1 MDSSITLYVNTILII
16 SCLVFAIVF
25 FAFPLPHN
33 SKGLKSYKVSLR
45 TLGAAY
51 FLFAFLVLISEAINE
66 PEVDLLSVINLNISS
81 LQAIL
86 FTMALVI
93 LLNPA
98 KVTRKYLLKHV
109 SPIIAFD
116 LVYTLVAFR
125 WGNPEI
131 GNLDAL
137 MKISLTPPVVVR
149 ECFWL
154 FFVIQLGYL
163 TAMFIREVKNYD
175 KALDNYFSDGYKI
188 HVRWVSICYY
198 SALSLGIFG
207 VFMMCLFS
215 FEWEIVFTLCCI
227 IYYVGFGV
235 CYIQYPRTFIK
246 IEPVIT
252 SPVIDSSEV
261 HLKINNRFSW
271 TELKGKV
278 LKEKYYTRTGVNI
291 EDMAQFLK
299 VGRTTLSGFINK
311 EEGVNFNS
319 WIRRLRIDE
328 AIRLLHENPEYSL
341 SQISEMV
348 GYSEPS
354 NFSRQF
360 KIETGVSPSEWCQQ
374 KRILA

>member
-1 MDSSITLYVNTILII
+1 MDNSITLYVNTTLII

-25 FAFPLPHN
+25 FAFPLPPD

-45 TLGAAY
+45 TLGIAY
-51 FLFAFLVLISEAINE
+51 SLFASLVLISEAIEE
-66 PEVDLLSVINLNISS
+66 PEVDLLSVINLNIAS
-81 LQAIL
+81 LQSIL
-86 FTMALVI
+86 FAMALVI

-98 KVTRKYLLKHV
+98 KITRKYLLKHV

-116 LVYTLVAFR
+116 LIYTLVALR

-137 MKISLTPPVVVR
+137 VKLSLTPPVVIR

-163 TAMFIREVKNYD
+163 TVIFIRAVKNYD

-188 HVRWVSICYY
+188 HIRWVSICYY
-198 SALSLGIFG
+198 SALSLGVFG
-207 VFMMCLFS
+207 VFMMCFFS
-215 FEWEIVFTLCCI
+215 FVWEIVFTVCCI

-246 IEPVIT
+246 IEPVLR
-252 SPVIDSSEV
+252 PVIKPSEI

-271 TELKGKV
+271 AELKGKV
-278 LKEKYYTRTGVNI
+278 LKEKYYTRMGVNI
-291 EDMAQFLK
+291 EDMAQYLK
-299 VGRTTLSGFINK
+299 VGRTTLSGLINK

-319 WIRRLRIDE
+319 WIRRLRIAE
-328 AIRLLHENPEYSL
+328 AIRLLQENSEHSL

-360 KIETGVSPSEWCQQ
+360 KAETGVSPSEWCLQ
-374 KRILA
+374 KRFPA